1 MQSNKSQTN
10 NMLLAFVTLLGV
22 IVVVALIGF
31 FMLGKD
37 DEIIQGQAEVS
48 EYRISGKVPGRIL
61 EYRVKEGATVRKG
74 DTLVIIEAPE
84 VQAKMM
90 QAEAAKAAAQAQQ
103 QKAYKGARAEQI
115 QGAYELWQKAKAG
128 LEIAQKSHDRVK
140 RLYEQGVLPAQK
152 FDEAAAQLNAAVAT
166 ERAAKSQY
174 DMAKNGAEAE
184 DKLAATA
191 LVNRAKGAVAE
202 VESYIKETVLVA
214 PVDGEVSEVFPKEG
228 ELVGTGAPI
237 INLARLDDMWVT
249 FNVREDLLKGLTIG
263 KIVKAYVPALG
274 RDVDVRINYMKD
286 MGTYAAWKATKTTGQ
301 YDLKTFEVRGVP
313 TDTVQGLRPGMSV
326 ILDQK

>member
-61 EYRVKEGATVRKG
+61 EYRVKEGDTVRKG

-152 FDEAAAQLNAAVAT
+152 YDEAAAQLNAAVAT

-214 PVDGEVSEVFPKEG
+214 PVDGEVSEVFPKVG

>member
-61 EYRVKEGATVRKG
+61 EYRVKEGDTVRKG

-152 FDEAAAQLNAAVAT
+152 YDEAAAQLNAAVAT

-263 KIVKAYVPALG
+263 KVVKAYVPALG

>member
-61 EYRVKEGATVRKG
+61 EYRVKEGDTVRKG

-152 FDEAAAQLNAAVAT
+152 YDEAAAQLNAAVAT

-263 KIVKAYVPALG
+263 KTVKAYVPALG

>member
-61 EYRVKEGATVRKG
+61 EYRVKEGDTVRKG

-152 FDEAAAQLNAAVAT
+152 YDEAAAQLNAAVAT

-263 KIVKAYVPALG
+263 KTVKAYIPALS

>member
-61 EYRVKEGATVRKG
+61 EYRVKEGDTVRKG

-152 FDEAAAQLNAAVAT
+152 YDEAAAQLNAAVAT

-237 INLARLDDMWVT
+237 INLARLNDMWVT

>member
-61 EYRVKEGATVRKG
+61 EYRVKEGDTVRKG

-263 KIVKAYVPALG
+263 KTVKAYVPALG

>member
-1 MQSNKSQTN
+1 MQYNKSQTN

-61 EYRVKEGATVRKG
+61 EYRVKEGDTVRKG

-263 KIVKAYVPALG
+263 KTVKAYIPALG

>member
-61 EYRVKEGATVRKG
+61 EYRVKEGDTVRKG

-274 RDVDVRINYMKD
+274 RDVDVQINYMKD

>member
-61 EYRVKEGATVRKG
+61 EYRVKEGDTVRKG

-84 VQAKMM
+84 MQAKMM

-152 FDEAAAQLNAAVAT
+152 YDEAAAQLNAAVAT

>member
-61 EYRVKEGATVRKG
+61 EYRVKEGDTVRKG

-90 QAEAAKAAAQAQQ
+90 QAEAAKVAAQAQQ

-152 FDEAAAQLNAAVAT
+152 YDEAAAQLNAAVAT

>member
-22 IVVVALIGF
+22 IVIVALIGF

-61 EYRVKEGATVRKG
+61 EYRVKEGDTVRKG

-90 QAEAAKAAAQAQQ
+90 QAEAAKVAAQAQQ

>member
-61 EYRVKEGATVRKG
+61 EYRVKEGDTVRKG

-237 INLARLDDMWVT
+237 INLARLNDMWVT

-301 YDLKTFEVRGVP
+301 YDLKTFEVRAVP

>member
-1 MQSNKSQTN
+1 MQSNKSHTN

-61 EYRVKEGATVRKG
+61 EYRVKEGDTVRKG

>member
-152 FDEAAAQLNAAVAT
+152 YDEAAAQLNAAVAT

-286 MGTYAAWKATKTTGQ
+286 MGIYAAWKATKTTGQ

>member
-61 EYRVKEGATVRKG
+61 EYRVKEGDTVRKG

-152 FDEAAAQLNAAVAT
+152 YDEAVAQLNAAVAT

>member
-1 MQSNKSQTN
+1 M
-10 NMLLAFVTLLGV
+10 
-22 IVVVALIGF
+22 
-31 FMLGKD
+31 
-37 DEIIQGQAEVS
+37 
-48 EYRISGKVPGRIL
+48 
-61 EYRVKEGATVRKG
+61 
-74 DTLVIIEAPE
+74 IIEAPE

-249 FNVREDLLKGLTIG
+249 FNVREDLLKGLTVG
-263 KIVKAYVPALG
+263 KIVKAYVPALD

>member
-61 EYRVKEGATVRKG
+61 EYRVKEGDTVHKG

-263 KIVKAYVPALG
+263 KTVKAYIPALG

>member
-61 EYRVKEGATVRKG
+61 EYRVKEGDTVRKG

-249 FNVREDLLKGLTIG
+249 FNVREDLLKGLSIG

>member
-22 IVVVALIGF
+22 IVIVALIGF

-61 EYRVKEGATVRKG
+61 EYRVKEGDTVRKG

-152 FDEAAAQLNAAVAT
+152 YDEAVAQLNAAVAT